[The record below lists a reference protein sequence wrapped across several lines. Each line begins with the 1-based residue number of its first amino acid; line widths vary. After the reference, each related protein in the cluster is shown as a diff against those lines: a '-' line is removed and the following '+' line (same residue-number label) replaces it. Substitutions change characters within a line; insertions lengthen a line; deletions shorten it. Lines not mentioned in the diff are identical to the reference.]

1 MAGAKPGVHVVQLR
15 PIRVPEILIKGH
27 KFIKWDDSST
37 VGSHVTLKTDANGY
51 IIYWKDQSS
60 KEMDFIDI
68 SQIRDT
74 RTGKYARVPKDAKLR
89 ESLQS
94 GGGDGSLEDRTL
106 SVVTGSDMYNMEMTN
121 FVTTSKEVAKEWAE
135 ELLQYSTNLLAIN
148 GSSLSFLE
156 KAYTR
161 ISYIQS
167 PDGKIPTKNILKMM
181 AQNRDDRRRVEKALE
196 AAGFPTEKN
205 GTIDPS
211 KFTFD
216 NFFNFHHQLVGR
228 TEVVKVFE
236 EMGAKK
242 KPYLTVE
249 QFTEFLN
256 KHQRDPRL
264 NEILYPFY
272 TVARAQ
278 ELIDQYETKTGMA
291 QKGHLSQEGFL
302 KFLMSDDNNLVP
314 PEKLDLSEDM
324 DQPLSHYFINS
335 SHNTYLTGHQFTG
348 KSSVEIYRQV
358 LLSGCRCIELD
369 CWDGRGQD
377 EEPVITH
384 GFTMC
389 TEVPFKDVI
398 EAIAESAFKT
408 SDYPVI
414 LSFENH
420 CTPRQQAKMAHY
432 CRSIFGEMLLTDILD
447 EYPLEPGAHLPSPD
461 LLKRK
466 ILVKNK
472 KKHFHKTPDEEKST
486 PTKVSAKT
494 SEPKPKV
501 AEEAAEETHPAEKPQ
516 DDSETKTITKTLSVS
531 SEGGGEKADAPPEG
545 GAKTEGGAEEEIF
558 NSESESDDSEEE
570 DEIPSDMIS
579 EEEKKRRQRVKKDR
593 GTAGKEAEA
602 AMEMSLLV
610 NYIQPVHFHAFDVS
624 EKRDRSYEI
633 SSFVET
639 QAASLLNQYPVEFV
653 NYNKRQLSRIYPKG
667 TRVDSSNFM
676 PQIFWN
682 AGCQLVALNFQT
694 LDLPMQL
701 NMGTFEYNGRSGYI
715 LKPDFMRRKDRHF
728 DPFAESTVD
737 GIVAGT
743 VSMKVISGQFL
754 SDKKVGTYVEVD
766 MYGLPTDTVR
776 KKFRTKTIP
785 ANGINP
791 VYGEEAFVFKKVVL
805 PNLAT
810 IRIGVFE
817 ETGKLIGHRV
827 LPVEGLRPG
836 YRHIPLRNECNQ
848 PLPLQTLFVHLS
860 VNDYVP
866 DAFAGFA
873 DALSNPR
880 EYLSKQLMAEKHA
893 QQMAVLFDDDGEG
906 TQDVPEKGPQRV
918 DSVLSR
924 KSVTNSSVKTGTSA
938 SQIGKQIPQTVP
950 ERTLVKQES
959 TQSGASQGSGSPAP
973 SALTRI
979 PSSHPGVENGT
990 SSVSVAQTTKL
1001 NDPEILT
1008 PTPLSALKQLKPHLK
1023 VAGKR
1028 DKELESLRKKH
1039 EKAQENMIDQHAQQ
1053 VEKVASSQEKAART
1067 LDKTHC
1073 KLLKKAGKM
1082 GQGLGEVQAKCFEE
1096 KTQFDKD
1103 REQQIRELKQNQT
1116 QIYVAL
1122 CKDHYQAEM
1131 NIYLRHH
1138 DAIYSSLQQLF
1149 DASQASHNKRL
1160 EELHDREVGELKKK
1174 MDQQNRE
1181 HMKVLAKKHKDK
1193 QELSRIKREAQTK
1206 HIQVVVQER
1215 QRLKDILEKKKE
1227 ELKKNLEAVQVELE
1241 QEKEEAMKKYQ
1252 EEFVQKCDSIMDQYK
1267 DKVSTPGADGSGF
1280 QTDSQ
1285 MSPLKTPSDTSSP
1298 SRSSAHSIPSKPS
1311 SPVPAEEKAGSHL
1324 NGGSKVNS
1332 REEMTV
1338 M

>member
-37 VGSHVTLKTDANGY
+37 VGSHVTLRADQNGY
-51 IIYWKDQSS
+51 IIYWKDQTS

-74 RTGKYARVPKDAKLR
+74 RTGKYARVPKDSKLR

-106 SVVTGSDMYNMEMTN
+106 SVVTGSDMYNMELTN
-121 FVTTSKEVAKEWAE
+121 FVSTTKEVAKEWAD

-161 ISYIQS
+161 ISFIQS

-205 GTIDPS
+205 GTVDPN
-211 KFTFD
+211 KFSFD

-242 KPYLTVE
+242 KPYMTVE

-420 CTPRQQAKMAHY
+420 CTPRQQAKMAQY
-432 CRSIFGEMLLTDILD
+432 CRSIFGEMLLTDILE
-447 EYPLEPGAHLPSPD
+447 EYPLDPGVHLPSPE
-461 LLKRK
+461 LMKRK

-472 KKHFHKTPDEEKST
+472 KKHFHK
-486 PTKVSAKT
+486 
-494 SEPKPKV
+494 
-501 AEEAAEETHPAEKPQ
+501 
-516 DDSETKTITKTLSVS
+516 
-531 SEGGGEKADAPPEG
+531 G
-545 GAKTEGGAEEEIF
+545 
-558 NSESESDDSEEE
+558 NEEE

-624 EKRDRSYEI
+624 DKRDRSYEI

-893 QQMAVLFDDDGEG
+893 QQMAVLFDDDGDEPLDEG

-959 TQSGASQGSGSPAP
+959 TQSGASQSSGSPAP
-973 SALTRI
+973 SGLTRI

-1008 PTPLSALKQLKPHLK
+1008 PTPLSALKQQKPYLK

-1039 EKAQENMIDQHAQQ
+1039 EKAQENMIDQQAQQ
-1053 VEKVASSQEKAART
+1053 IEKVASSQEKAARA

-1103 REQQIRELKQNQT
+1103 REQQIRDMKQNQT

-1138 DAIYSSLQQLF
+1138 DAIYSSLHQLL
-1149 DASQASHNKRL
+1149 DTSQASHSKRL

-1227 ELKKNLEAVQVELE
+1227 ELKKNLEEVQVEFE

-1267 DKVSTPGADGSGF
+1267 DKVPAPGADGSGF
-1280 QTDSQ
+1280 QADNKV
-1285 MSPLKTPSDTSSP
+1285 SPLKTPSDTSSP

-1311 SPVPAEEKAGSHL
+1311 SPVPVEEKSGSHL

-1332 REEMTV
+1332 CEEMTV